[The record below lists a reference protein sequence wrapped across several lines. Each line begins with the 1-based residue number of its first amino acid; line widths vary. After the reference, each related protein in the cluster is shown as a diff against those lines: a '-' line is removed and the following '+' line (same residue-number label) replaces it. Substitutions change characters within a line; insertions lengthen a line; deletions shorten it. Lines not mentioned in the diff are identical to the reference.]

1 MGSPITFGGF
11 NNIDFSV
18 VLNAIMQQERLP
30 LTALET
36 QKKTL
41 EAQNTAFATYA
52 TRLGALESAAET
64 LAKSTSL
71 SRVSATVSDS
81 SAVGISTGSS
91 TITGRYEVAVTEL
104 ARAQVTASSSTYDSV
119 DDVVAT
125 SGILSLARFSEPP
138 IEIAITGAMTLKDLA
153 AAINNAPHA
162 PVTATVVQVT
172 PGQYRL
178 VLTGRSSGTENT
190 FTVGFSTP
198 LSGGEGLTFTD
209 TDNDGLSGDT
219 DADNVQTARNATA
232 TINGLAVSSTTNVL
246 SDVVPGVTLTLL
258 KQGGTAVVDVTKDST
273 DALARV
279 QKFADAYND
288 ILSFVADQTTAV
300 NSGKAGISR
309 DPVVRGLRDA
319 LRAKLQDKYGVDEKR
334 LADIGIGFDRTGK
347 MAIDKDLFTSA
358 LESSPTAVQELF
370 GGTDGKGGAFG
381 AVKTLIADYTKA
393 GGLVADVRQ
402 RLDSQVSRIGDRLDV
417 LEAQLAIRR
426 AALQQE
432 FIAADRAMSQ
442 LNAQGSSLNQLGGQY
457 QLF

>member
-11 NNIDFSV
+11 NNIDFSI

-104 ARAQVTASSSTYDSV
+104 ARAQVVASSSTYDSV

-125 SGILSLARFSEPP
+125 SGVVSLARFNQPP

-153 AAINNAPHA
+153 AAINNSPDA
-162 PVTATVVQVT
+162 PVSATVVQVT

-178 VLTGRSSGTENT
+178 VLTGRSSGAENA

-219 DADNVQTARNATA
+219 DADSVQTARNATA
-232 TINGLAVSSTTNVL
+232 TVNGLAVSSTTNVL

-258 KQGGTAVVDVTKDST
+258 KQGTAAIVDVTKDGT

-288 ILSFVADQTTAV
+288 LLSFVAEQTTAV
-300 NSGKAGISR
+300 NGGKAGISR

-319 LRAKLQDKYGVDEKR
+319 LRSKLQDKYGVDEAR
-334 LADIGIGFDRTGK
+334 LADVGIGFDRNGK
-347 MAIDKDLFTSA
+347 IVIDKDLFTSA
-358 LESSPTAVQELF
+358 LETSPTDVQELF
-370 GGTDGKGGAFG
+370 GGTDGNGGAFG

>member
-153 AAINNAPHA
+153 AAINNAPDA

-178 VLTGRSSGTENT
+178 VLTGRSSGTENA

-258 KQGGTAVVDVTKDST
+258 KQSGTAVVDVTKDST

>member
-11 NNIDFSV
+11 NNIDFTV

-91 TITGRYEVAVTEL
+91 TITGRYEIGITEI
-104 ARAQVTASSSTYDSV
+104 AHPQVLASSSTYDSV
-119 DDVVAT
+119 DDIVAT
-125 SGILSLARFSEPP
+125 SGVVSLARFSQPP

-153 AAINNAPHA
+153 AAINSSPDA

-178 VLTGRSSGTENT
+178 VLTGRSSGTENA
-190 FTVGFSTP
+190 FTAEFSTP

-209 TDNDGLSGDT
+209 TDNDGLSGDS
-219 DADNVQTARNATA
+219 DADSVQTARNATV
-232 TINGLAVSSTTNVL
+232 TINGLTVSSTTNVL

-258 KQGGTAVVDVTKDST
+258 KQGATAIVDVTKDSS

-279 QKFADAYND
+279 QKFADGYND
-288 ILSFVADQTTAV
+288 LLTFVAEQTTVV
-300 NSGKAGISR
+300 NGGKAGISR
-309 DPVVRGLRDA
+309 DPIVRGLRDA
-319 LRAKLQDKYGVDEKR
+319 LRATLQDKYGADETR
-334 LADIGIGFDRTGK
+334 LADVGIGFDRNGK
-347 MAIDKDLFTSA
+347 ITIDKDRFAAA
-358 LESSPTAVQELF
+358 LDSSPAALQELF
-370 GGTDGKGGAFG
+370 GGADGNGGAFG
-381 AVKTLIADYTKA
+381 AVKKLMAEYTKA
-393 GGLVADVRQ
+393 GGLVADVRH
-402 RLDSQVSRIGDRLDV
+402 RLDSQVSKIGDRLDV

-442 LNAQGSSLNQLGGQY
+442 LNAQGSSLNQLANQY